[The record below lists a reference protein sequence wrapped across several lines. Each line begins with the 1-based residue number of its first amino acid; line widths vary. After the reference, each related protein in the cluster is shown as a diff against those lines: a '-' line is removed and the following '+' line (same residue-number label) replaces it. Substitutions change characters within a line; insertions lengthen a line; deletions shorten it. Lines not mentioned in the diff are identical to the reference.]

1 MKSNGD
7 DETLSAPKHAGK
19 RGRIPLTEGSR
30 ISTIVTMATEET
42 NAVHRQTLAEHFG
55 STE

>member
-1 MKSNGD
+1 MRENED
-7 DETLSAPKHAGK
+7 DEMLSAPKHAGK

-30 ISTIVTMATEET
+30 ISTVVTMATEET
-42 NAVHRQTLAEHFG
+42 NAVHRQTLAEHFR